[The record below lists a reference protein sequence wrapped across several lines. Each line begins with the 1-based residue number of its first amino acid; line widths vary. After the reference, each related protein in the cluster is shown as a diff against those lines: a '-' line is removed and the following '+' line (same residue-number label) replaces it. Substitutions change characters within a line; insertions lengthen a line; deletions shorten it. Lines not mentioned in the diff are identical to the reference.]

1 MSRKRHFA
9 NVCWISLVLMV
20 GPFMRVSSA
29 QDLPPEVLGYADTV
43 FYNGQVLTMDRDQP
57 PINVTQAIAVRDGRV
72 LAVGDSDRILRMA
85 GPDTIRVDL
94 EGRAVIPGVID
105 THSHPNRYALS
116 HYRQEYNLALVQS
129 LLEQNVRYVNVRWES
144 KETALSDFKRV
155 AENVSPDEL
164 IYTTFRGN
172 ETSLALNR
180 YDLDEVAPD
189 NLLYVM
195 IGSATQGIANTRM
208 LDKILA
214 MYGDR
219 IPGILKDENGVP
231 NGQIF
236 GAAGTVIDQEV
247 VPRVTPEVLAPFLK
261 RELEEWVAIG
271 VTTLSTRL
279 KGNELTA
286 YGLLDRA
293 GELPLRL
300 GYSHEI
306 GRSNPFLERALK
318 RFGNLQGHG
327 TEWLW
332 MIGISIGKPD
342 GDGPGSRG
350 NVCATPPKKVML
362 PGDIYPEGLCE
373 WDMPGEPG
381 ADAVLV
387 TNRYGYRVSGVHTF
401 GDKGYLMMLDAYDQA
416 NQENS
421 ILGRSFGLDHG
432 MMISPEIVKQSAQ
445 LDVTWSLQPPMFY
458 STYAAGVSRVYGE
471 EYAHRWM
478 LPVKSLIDAGAK
490 VSYGADTH
498 DDPQRQPMFS
508 LEVLVTRK
516 VLDGRVFGPR
526 EALDRDSALLMLT
539 RWGAGYVLRDQ
550 ELGSLE
556 PGKLADLVVLD
567 GNPLDPGIADE
578 NLSEI
583 KVVATI
589 IGGEVAYDPDDL
601 VQ

>member
-1 MSRKRHFA
+1 
-9 NVCWISLVLMV
+9 
-20 GPFMRVSSA
+20 
-29 QDLPPEVLGYADTV
+29 
-43 FYNGQVLTMDRDQP
+43 
-57 PINVTQAIAVRDGRV
+57 
-72 LAVGDSDRILRMA
+72 
-85 GPDTIRVDL
+85 
-94 EGRAVIPGVID
+94 
-105 THSHPNRYALS
+105 
-116 HYRQEYNLALVQS
+116 
-129 LLEQNVRYVNVRWES
+129 VNVRWES

-172 ETSLALNR
+172 ATSLALTR

-416 NQENS
+416 NQEDS

-445 LDVTWSLQPPMFY
+445 LDVIWSLQPPMFY

-526 EALDRDSALLMLT
+526 EALDRASALLMLT
-539 RWGAGYVLRDQ
+539 RWGADYVLRDQ

-567 GNPLDPGIADE
+567 GNPLDPDIADE

-589 IGGEVAYDPDDL
+589 IGGEVAYDPGNL